1 MKGALRWAAVFVV
14 LAMGLLQW
22 RQREERERV
31 LALRDSLV
39 EARGAATAC
48 SRALAISEA
57 EFQVRDDRVDSLRSI
72 VDTLEALDPRGVPA
86 PRYAEYLATVDRYN
100 DEVALWEA
108 DADSLQRA
116 QEGCRG
122 VVEHYN
128 QLADSVRDHPDL
140 NP

>member
-22 RQREERERV
+22 RQREEREQV

-48 SRALAISEA
+48 SQALAISEA

-86 PRYAEYLATVDRYN
+86 PRYAEYLATVDAYN
-100 DEVALWEA
+100 DEVARWEA

-122 VVEHYN
+122 VVERYN
-128 QLADSVRDHPDL
+128 QLADSARDHPGL
-140 NP
+140 VP